1 MQPETQPTD
10 NWQPPSEQPSKS
22 PYASPQAF
30 PASETISPVVTMSAG
45 GGDNNYS
52 DDDLPPAAEPSPT
65 TDEPIRW
72 QAAEYIQ
79 YERNA
84 VWFIVFGL
92 VILILMAAAIFLMN
106 SLTFAIL
113 VPIMAVALLVY
124 LRRPPRKLNYSLGR
138 QGLHINDQ
146 LYDFAEFKG
155 FGVVRDE
162 KEYSIMLI
170 PTKRF
175 HQGVWVYFPEE
186 SGEDIVDI
194 LGARLPMIPLHLD
207 IIDIILRKLRL

>member
-10 NWQPPSEQPSKS
+10 NWQLPPEQPSKS
-22 PYASPQAF
+22 PYASP
-30 PASETISPVVTMSAG
+30 PAPSAPETISPVVTMSAG
-45 GGDNNYS
+45 ESDNNS
-52 DDDLPPAAEPSPT
+52 SAEDLPAAEPELA
-65 TDEPIRW
+65 TDEPVRW

-84 VWFIVFGL
+84 LWFTLFGL
-92 VILILMAAAIFLMN
+92 VIVILMAAAIFLIN

-124 LRRPPRKLNYSLGR
+124 LRRPPRILNYTLGR

-155 FGVVRDE
+155 FGVVRDG